1 MLNSSSCSEFSSQ
14 DNFLSQRYFPAWRG
28 SLVQDFLHE
37 RQAHNTLV
45 AETDLK
51 DTEVFPEK
59 KGYFHMNVARMK
71 GFEIAAEL
79 KYEFVPNENSSV
91 KITKELLQNF
101 TDWSRSQKAIGGD
114 RTEGD
119 IDQAASAVTW
129 LLTRQLLKHQVHST
143 H

>member
-1 MLNSSSCSEFSSQ
+1 M
-14 DNFLSQRYFPAWRG
+14 
-28 SLVQDFLHE
+28 QDFLLE

-45 AETDLK
+45 AERDLQ

-79 KYEFVPNENSSV
+79 KYEFVPIENSSV

-129 LLTRQLLKHQVHST
+129 LLTRQLLKHQVHSKPGLP
-143 H
+143 